1 MGAYMSQVR
10 YHPLGPLLAG
20 EGSRAFLGLALA
32 EGTPPRPV
40 VLVWAPPD
48 VTRDSELSSQL
59 ERETQR
65 AAVLEHPNIL
75 RVHGLV
81 PLEAGLAR
89 ITEFADGES
98 LRRLMEVRPRIPPA
112 FAALIVSDVAMGVHY
127 AHLAG
132 NDDGT
137 PLVHGDLRPETVMVS
152 FNGVCKVT
160 GYGALNVAPRE
171 RNGRRVRNRRNY
183 SAPEQLMG
191 GREAVTARTDVFL
204 LGLLLHECLSGRMPF
219 QDAQD
224 SDQAVI
230 NRQLPPLPSDVPRAL
245 AEVVRTATAKRANER
260 YATALEFR
268 EAVVAAVEGGLP
280 SSETFSEFLTQLFP
294 PERDARATRRQM
306 LEIGLA
312 DVARRTSQT
321 GMPAVAP
328 TRPSGNTATVA
339 PTRPIT
345 GSIPP
350 VVLDEAT
357 QNADAEFHDV
367 PFEQDD
373 EVALDSVME
382 LTGRHTRPGVAR
394 PLPPREEPR
403 APALQEEPRTPPLA
417 EPPRPLPPEEPEQ
430 PRPPSARRAAPTRP
444 PEAEEADDAPA
455 PRKRRSRLPLLAGAL
470 ATAAAAAGG
479 FFVWNQQQARERAA
493 DTQVAP
499 IAQARPQPPP
509 AMPPAPAPEKA
520 AEPAPAAAAQPS
532 PEAGATAVA
541 TAQPTLE
548 GDAGTP
554 PAQGA
559 APAVALAAGTSPSG
573 PGGTVVPAAGT
584 LPATPPASASTE
596 APAAPTTQTPVVTTR
611 LQLLVMPPVE
621 VSLDGK
627 RLGKTPLMVPLAP
640 GPYTLELNNKAKGVR
655 TTRAVTVQPKGTTKQ
670 RILLGRG
677 LVLVRAP
684 AGSRIFLNGRKAGPK
699 LSLYEGEHQ
708 LVVTTGKARWEKSFR
723 LEPRQR
729 VTFDVAHQK

>member
-1 MGAYMSQVR
+1 MSQVR

-32 EGTPPRPV
+32 EGAPPQPV

-48 VTRDSELSSQL
+48 VTRDSELSVQL
-59 ERETQR
+59 QRETQR

-98 LRRLMEVRPRIPPA
+98 LRRVLEVRPRIPPA

-152 FNGVCKVT
+152 FSGVCKVT

-224 SDQAVI
+224 SDQAVL
-230 NRQLPPLPSDVPRAL
+230 NRQLPPLPSDVPRGL
-245 AEVVRTATAKRANER
+245 AEVVRISTSKRGNER

-268 EAVVAAVEGGLP
+268 EAVVAAVEGLP
-280 SSETFSEFLTQLFP
+280 SAETFSEFLVQLFP
-294 PERDARATRRQM
+294 PDRDARATRRQM

-312 DVARRTSQT
+312 DVARR
-321 GMPAVAP
+321 

-357 QNADAEFHDV
+357 QNADAEFQDV

-382 LTGRHTRPGVAR
+382 LTGRHSRPGVAA
-394 PLPPREEPR
+394 PLPPREEAR
-403 APALQEEPRTPPLA
+403 APALEEEPRTPPLA
-417 EPPRPLPPEEPEQ
+417 EAPRTLPPDAPEEPLT
-430 PRPPSARRAAPTRP
+430 PPSRQAAPARSAK
-444 PEAEEADDAPA
+444 AEEVDDAPA

-470 ATAAAAAGG
+470 VATAAAAAGG
-479 FFVWNQQQARERAA
+479 FFVWNPQQQARENL
-493 DTQVAP
+493 
-499 IAQARPQPPP
+499 AQAAPKPPP
-509 AMPPAPAPEKA
+509 AVTPAPAPAETAGPALA
-520 AEPAPAAAAQPS
+520 ATE
-532 PEAGATAVA
+532 GGTAVA
-541 TAQPTLE
+541 TPQPAPPVQE
-548 GDAGTP
+548 GDPGTP
-554 PAQGA
+554 PAQGVV
-559 APAVALAAGTSPSG
+559 PAVALAGGTPPSG
-573 PGGTVVPAAGT
+573 PEGSVVPASGT
-584 LPATPPASASTE
+584 LPATPPASAGTE
-596 APAAPTTQTPVVTTR
+596 APAAPTPQTPVVTTR

-621 VSLDGK
+621 VALDGK
-627 RLGKTPLMVPLAP
+627 RLGKTPLLVPLAP
-640 GPYTLELNNKAKGVR
+640 GPYTLELSNKTKGVR
-655 TTRAVTVQPKGTTKQ
+655 TTRAVTVRPQGTTKQ

-677 LVLVRAP
+677 TVLVRAP

-699 LSLYEGEHQ
+699 LTLYEGEHQ

-729 VTFDVAHQK
+729 VTFDVAHETP

>member
-1 MGAYMSQVR
+1 MSQVR

-20 EGSRAFLGLALA
+20 EGSRAFLGLALE
-32 EGTPPRPV
+32 EGVPPRPV

-48 VTRDSELSSQL
+48 VTRDSELSAQL
-59 ERETQR
+59 QRETQR

-98 LRRLMEVRPRIPPA
+98 LRRVLEVRPRIPPA

-230 NRQLPPLPSDVPRAL
+230 NRQLPPLPSDVPRGL
-245 AEVVRTATAKRANER
+245 AEVVRMATAKRGNER
-260 YATALEFR
+260 YATPLEFR
-268 EAVVAAVEGGLP
+268 EAVVAAVEGLP
-280 SSETFSEFLTQLFP
+280 SAETFSEFLAQLFP
-294 PERDARATRRQM
+294 PDRDARATRRQM

-312 DVARRTSQT
+312 DVARRASLT

-339 PTRPIT
+339 PSRPIT

-403 APALQEEPRTPPLA
+403 APELQEEPRTPPNA
-417 EPPRPLPPEEPEQ
+417 EPPRPLPPEEPEA
-430 PRPPSARRAAPTRP
+430 PRPPAARRAPPAPP
-444 PEAEEADDAPA
+444 AEEVDDAPV

-470 ATAAAAAGG
+470 ATVAAAAGG
-479 FFVWNQQQARERAA
+479 FFFWQQHQAHEQLAA
-493 DTQVAP
+493 
-499 IAQARPQPPP
+499 AQAAATRARPKP
-509 AMPPAPAPEKA
+509 APTEAPAPAKPV
-520 AEPAPAAAAQPS
+520 EPTPAAARPAL
-532 PEAGATAVA
+532 EDGGTAVA
-541 TAQPTLE
+541 TAQPSLE
-548 GDAGTP
+548 GDAGT
-554 PAQGA
+554 
-559 APAVALAAGTSPSG
+559 AVALAAGPAPSA
-573 PGGTVVPAAGT
+573 PGGAVVPASGT
-584 LPATPPASASTE
+584 LPATPPESAGTGT
-596 APAAPTTQTPVVTTR
+596 PAAQAPVVNTK

-621 VSLDGK
+621 VSLEGK
-627 RLGKTPLMVPLAP
+627 RLGKTPLLVPLAP
-640 GPYTLELNNKAKGVR
+640 GAYTLELNNKTKGVR
-655 TTRAVTVQPKGTTKQ
+655 TTRAITVQPQGTTKQ

-677 LVLVRAP
+677 TVLVRAP

-699 LSLYEGEHQ
+699 LTLFEGEHQ

-729 VTFDVAHQK
+729 VTFDVAHEKP

>member
-1 MGAYMSQVR
+1 MSQVR

-32 EGTPPRPV
+32 EGAPPRPV

-48 VTRDSELSSQL
+48 VTRDSELSTQL

-98 LRRLMEVRPRIPPA
+98 LRRVLEVRPRIPPA

-152 FNGVCKVT
+152 FSGVCKVT

-219 QDAQD
+219 QDASD
-224 SDQAVI
+224 SDQAVLT
-230 NRQLPPLPSDVPRAL
+230 RQLPPLPSDVPRGL
-245 AEVVRTATAKRANER
+245 AEVVRISTSKRGNER

-268 EAVVAAVEGGLP
+268 EAVVAAVEGLP
-280 SSETFSEFLTQLFP
+280 SADTFSEFLVQLFP
-294 PERDARATRRQM
+294 PDRDARATRRQM

-312 DVARRTSQT
+312 DVARR
-321 GMPAVAP
+321 A
-328 TRPSGNTATVA
+328 RPSGNTATVA
-339 PTRPIT
+339 PSRPIS

-357 QNADAEFHDV
+357 QNADAEFQDA

-382 LTGRHTRPGVAR
+382 LTGRHTAPGVAR

-403 APALQEEPRTPPLA
+403 APSLEEEPRTPPLA
-417 EPPRPLPPEEPEQ
+417 EASRPLPPEAHAPPDAPEEP
-430 PRPPSARRAAPTRP
+430 PPPPARRAAPARP
-444 PEAEEADDAPA
+444 AKAGKVDDAPA
-455 PRKRRSRLPLLAGAL
+455 PKKRRSRLPLLAGAL

-479 FFVWNQQQARERAA
+479 FFVWNQQQQQARENL
-493 DTQVAP
+493 
-499 IAQARPQPPP
+499 AQAAPRP
-509 AMPPAPAPEKA
+509 PPAPAPAPDPTPAPAPAPVETA
-520 AEPAPAAAAQPS
+520 GPAPAALGDS
-532 PEAGATAVA
+532 DGGTAVA
-541 TAQPTLE
+541 TAQPALE
-548 GDAGTP
+548 GDA
-554 PAQGA
+554 
-559 APAVALAAGTSPSG
+559 AP
-573 PGGTVVPAAGT
+573 TVVHASGT
-584 LPATPPASASTE
+584 LPATPPASGSTE

-611 LQLLVMPPVE
+611 LQLFVMPPVE
-621 VSLDGK
+621 VSLEGK

-640 GPYTLELNNKAKGVR
+640 GPYTLELTNKRKGVR
-655 TTRAVTVQPKGTTKQ
+655 TARAVTVRPQGTTKQ
-670 RILLGRG
+670 RILLGKG
-677 LVLVRAP
+677 TVLVRAP

-729 VTFDVAHQK
+729 VTFDVAHEKP

>member
-1 MGAYMSQVR
+1 MSQVR

-32 EGTPPRPV
+32 EGAPPRPV

-48 VTRDSELSSQL
+48 VTRDSELSAQL

-98 LRRLMEVRPRIPPA
+98 LRRVLEVRPRIPSA

-152 FNGVCKVT
+152 FSGVCKVT

-204 LGLLLHECLSGRMPF
+204 LGLMLHECLSGRMPF
-219 QDAQD
+219 QDASD
-224 SDQAVI
+224 SDQAVLT
-230 NRQLPPLPSDVPRAL
+230 RQLPPLPSDVPRGL
-245 AEVVRTATAKRANER
+245 AEVVRISTSKRGNER

-268 EAVVAAVEGGLP
+268 EAVVAAVEGLP
-280 SSETFSEFLTQLFP
+280 SAETFSEFLVQLFP
-294 PERDARATRRQM
+294 PDRDARATRRQM

-312 DVARRTSQT
+312 DVARRTSST

-328 TRPSGNTATVA
+328 TRPSGNTATVT
-339 PTRPIT
+339 PSRPIT

-357 QNADAEFHDV
+357 QNADADFHDV

-373 EVALDSVME
+373 EVAL
-382 LTGRHTRPGVAR
+382 
-394 PLPPREEPR
+394 
-403 APALQEEPRTPPLA
+403 
-417 EPPRPLPPEEPEQ
+417 
-430 PRPPSARRAAPTRP
+430 
-444 PEAEEADDAPA
+444 
-455 PRKRRSRLPLLAGAL
+455 
-470 ATAAAAAGG
+470 
-479 FFVWNQQQARERAA
+479 
-493 DTQVAP
+493 
-499 IAQARPQPPP
+499 
-509 AMPPAPAPEKA
+509 
-520 AEPAPAAAAQPS
+520 
-532 PEAGATAVA
+532 
-541 TAQPTLE
+541 
-548 GDAGTP
+548 
-554 PAQGA
+554 
-559 APAVALAAGTSPSG
+559 
-573 PGGTVVPAAGT
+573 
-584 LPATPPASASTE
+584 
-596 APAAPTTQTPVVTTR
+596 
-611 LQLLVMPPVE
+611 
-621 VSLDGK
+621 
-627 RLGKTPLMVPLAP
+627 
-640 GPYTLELNNKAKGVR
+640 
-655 TTRAVTVQPKGTTKQ
+655 
-670 RILLGRG
+670 
-677 LVLVRAP
+677 
-684 AGSRIFLNGRKAGPK
+684 
-699 LSLYEGEHQ
+699 
-708 LVVTTGKARWEKSFR
+708 
-723 LEPRQR
+723 
-729 VTFDVAHQK
+729 

>member
-1 MGAYMSQVR
+1 MSQVR

-32 EGTPPRPV
+32 EGAPPRPV

-48 VTRDSELSSQL
+48 VTRDSELSAQL
-59 ERETQR
+59 GRETQR

-98 LRRLMEVRPRIPPA
+98 LRRVLEVRPRIPSA

-204 LGLLLHECLSGRMPF
+204 LGLMLHECLSGRMPF
-219 QDAQD
+219 QDASD
-224 SDQAVI
+224 SDQAVLT
-230 NRQLPPLPSDVPRAL
+230 RQLPPLPSDVPRGL
-245 AEVVRTATAKRANER
+245 AEVVRISTSKRGNER

-268 EAVVAAVEGGLP
+268 EAVVAAVEGLP
-280 SSETFSEFLTQLFP
+280 SAETFSEFLVQLFP
-294 PERDARATRRQM
+294 PDRDARATRRQM

-312 DVARRTSQT
+312 DVAARRASLT
-321 GMPAVAP
+321 GMPSVAP
-328 TRPSGNTATVA
+328 TRPSGNTATV
-339 PTRPIT
+339 PPSRPIM

-367 PFEQDD
+367 PFEQND

-382 LTGRHTRPGVAR
+382 LTGRHTVPGVAR

-403 APALQEEPRTPPLA
+403 APSLQEEPRTPPLA
-417 EPPRPLPPEEPEQ
+417 EASRPLPPEAHEPSAAPEA
-430 PRPPSARRAAPTRP
+430 PRPPPARRAAPARP
-444 PEAEEADDAPA
+444 AKAEEVDDAPA
-455 PRKRRSRLPLLAGAL
+455 PKKRRSRLPLIAGAL
-470 ATAAAAAGG
+470 ATAVAAAGG
-479 FFVWNQQQARERAA
+479 FFVWNQQQQQQAREN
-493 DTQVAP
+493 
-499 IAQARPQPPP
+499 IAQAAPKPPP
-509 AMPPAPAPEKA
+509 AMPPAPAPA
-520 AEPAPAAAAQPS
+520 PAPAETAGLAPAAPGDS
-532 PEAGATAVA
+532 DGGTAVA

-548 GDAGTP
+548 GDA
-554 PAQGA
+554 
-559 APAVALAAGTSPSG
+559 APAVALAAGTAPSE
-573 PGGTVVPAAGT
+573 PGGTVVPASGT
-584 LPATPPASASTE
+584 LPAAPPASGSTE

-611 LQLLVMPPVE
+611 LQLFVMPPVE

-640 GPYTLELNNKAKGVR
+640 GPYTLELTNKTKGVR
-655 TTRAVTVQPKGTTKQ
+655 TARAVTVRPQGTTKQ
-670 RILLGRG
+670 RFLLGKG
-677 LVLVRAP
+677 TVLVRAP

-729 VTFDVAHQK
+729 VTFDVAHEKP

>member
-1 MGAYMSQVR
+1 MSQVR

-20 EGSRAFLGLALA
+20 EGSRAFLGLALEDSA
-32 EGTPPRPV
+32 PPRPV

-48 VTRDSELSSQL
+48 VTRDSELSAQL
-59 ERETQR
+59 QRETQR

-98 LRRLMEVRPRIPPA
+98 LRRLLEVRPRIPPA

-230 NRQLPPLPSDVPRAL
+230 NRQLPPLPSDIPRGL
-245 AEVVRTATAKRANER
+245 AEVVRIATSKRGNER
-260 YATALEFR
+260 YANPLEFR
-268 EAVVAAVEGGLP
+268 EAVVAAVEGLP
-280 SSETFSEFLTQLFP
+280 SAETFSEFLTQLFP
-294 PERDARATRRQM
+294 PDRDARATRRQM

-312 DVARRTSQT
+312 DVARRNSLT
-321 GMPAVAP
+321 GMPAVTP

-339 PTRPIT
+339 PSRPIT

-357 QNADAEFHDV
+357 QNADAGFEDV
-367 PFEQDD
+367 PFERDD

-382 LTGRHTRPGVAR
+382 LTGRHSRPGVAR

-403 APALQEEPRTPPLA
+403 APALEEEPRTPPLA
-417 EPPRPLPPEEPEQ
+417 EPPRPLPPDEPEA
-430 PRPPSARRAAPTRP
+430 PRPPAARRAPPAPP
-444 PEAEEADDAPA
+444 AEEVDDAPV
-455 PRKRRSRLPLLAGAL
+455 PRKKRSRLPLLAGAL
-470 ATAAAAAGG
+470 ATVAAAAGG
-479 FFVWNQQQARERAA
+479 FFFWEQQQQAREKLVAEQAA
-493 DTQVAP
+493 A
-499 IAQARPQPPP
+499 AARARPKPPP
-509 AMPPAPAPEKA
+509 AEAPAQAVAKPV
-520 AEPAPAAAAQPS
+520 EPTP
-532 PEAGATAVA
+532 ATARPA
-541 TAQPTLE
+541 LE

-554 PAQGA
+554 PAQGE
-559 APAVALAAGTSPSG
+559 APAVALAAGTSPAA
-573 PGGTVVPAAGT
+573 PGGAVVPASGT
-584 LPATPPASASTE
+584 LPSTPPASE
-596 APAAPTTQTPVVTTR
+596 APTAQAPVVTTR

-621 VSLDGK
+621 VSLEGK
-627 RLGKTPLMVPLAP
+627 RLGKTPMNVLLAP
-640 GPYTLELNNKAKGVR
+640 GAYTLELSNKAKGVR
-655 TTRAVTVQPKGTTKQ
+655 TTRAITVQPQGTTKQ
-670 RILLGRG
+670 RILLGKG
-677 LVLVRAP
+677 TVLVRAP
-684 AGSRIFLNGRKAGPK
+684 AGSRIFLDGRKAGPK

-729 VTFDVAHQK
+729 VTFDVVHEKP